1 MPSMRPLHL
10 PITQDV
16 RRLSL
21 ATTQIHSVSYLDQT
35 RHIEPHRL
43 LREVCRRQR
52 RELLGRVTP
61 LHGEQQTAWTQQRT
75 RRQRK
80 FRKAAECS
88 RDHGFERL
96 GGMVLINAPRFYLN
110 VVEFK
115 LTDNLRDEAGL
126 LRRAV
131 EQHEVE

>member
-10 PITQDV
+10 PVAQDV

-21 ATTQIHSVSYLDQT
+21 ATTQIHRVSFLVQT

-43 LREVCRRQR
+43 LRVVSRRQR

-61 LHGEQQTAWTQQRT
+61 LHGEQQPAWTQQQP

-80 FRKAAECS
+80 FRKAAES
-88 RDHGFERL
+88 ARDHGIERL
-96 GGMVLINAPRFYLN
+96 VGMVMINEPPFYL
-110 VVEFK
+110 
-115 LTDNLRDEAGL
+115 
-126 LRRAV
+126 
-131 EQHEVE
+131 

>member
-10 PITQDV
+10 PVAQDV

-21 ATTQIHSVSYLDQT
+21 ATTQIHSVSFLVQT

-43 LREVCRRQR
+43 LRVVSRRQR

-61 LHGEQQTAWTQQRT
+61 LHVEQQTAWTQQRT

-80 FRKAAECS
+80 NHKTTKNTQE
-88 RDHGFERL
+88 HGIERL
-96 GGMVLINAPRFYLN
+96 GGMVLINAPRFY
-110 VVEFK
+110 
-115 LTDNLRDEAGL
+115 
-126 LRRAV
+126 
-131 EQHEVE
+131 